1 MEGLKPRIDSIGAI
15 TTMSSGMWAEKYRP
29 QTLDKMVN
37 QTEIVSRL
45 KNFVKERN
53 LPHLLFVGPAGV
65 GKTTSILALAR
76 DLYGPGYQSFI
87 LELNASDERG
97 IDVIREKVK
106 NFARTAAIS
115 SEVPF
120 KILIMDEADNLT
132 SPAQHAL
139 RRTMERYTRT
149 CRFCLIG
156 NYSESIIEP
165 IQSRCSIFRFGPLS
179 EVDSKGWIRSI
190 AVKEGVNLIEEGVD
204 AIYEAAIGDLR
215 KAVNLLQAAAATSGG
230 EVDDVAIYSVLGRVS
245 PGRIREMLNLGLK
258 GQFLEAREILRAL
271 LIDEGLAADDIIRM
285 VYSEVLRLGIP
296 ERWKV
301 KLSDAIGEIDYRLT
315 QGARPEIQLGALV
328 AKLALAGEEI
338 DR

>member
-1 MEGLKPRIDSIGAI
+1 
-15 TTMSSGMWAEKYRP
+15 MSGGMWAEKYRP
-29 QTLDKMVN
+29 QILDEMVN

-53 LPHLLFVGPAGV
+53 LPHLLFVGPAGI

-76 DLYGPGYQSFI
+76 DLYGSGYRNYI

-106 NFARTAAIS
+106 NFARTAAIA
-115 SEVPF
+115 SEVRF
-120 KILIMDEADNLT
+120 KILIMDEADSLT
-132 SPAQHAL
+132 SAAQHAL
-139 RRTMERYTRT
+139 RRTMEIYTRT

-156 NYSESIIEP
+156 NYSENIIEP
-165 IQSRCSIFRFGPLS
+165 IQSRCSIFRFSPLS
-179 EVDSKGWIRSI
+179 EVDAKGWIKTI
-190 AVKEGVNLIEEGVD
+190 ASKEDVQLLEEGLE
-204 AIYEAAIGDLR
+204 AIYEASKGDLR
-215 KAVNLLQAAAATSGG
+215 KATNLLQAAAATQESV
-230 EVDDVAIYSVLGRVS
+230 VDDVAIYSVLGRVS
-245 PGRIREMLNLGLK
+245 PGKVREMLSLGLK
-258 GQFLEAREILRAL
+258 GEFLEAREALRTL
-271 LIDEGLAADDIIRM
+271 LIDEGLAADDIIRI

-301 KLSDAIGEIDYRLT
+301 RLSDTIGEIDYRLT
-315 QGARPEIQLGALV
+315 QGARPEIQLSALI